1 MFGSRVTL
9 SLVEE
14 AMANLAPLALAQ
26 SRIGRVA
33 PSAIKVNDKCYHVRF
48 TLSIAKILFKKLKI
62 QSIAW

>member
-1 MFGSRVTL
+1 MKVTL

-33 PSAIKVNDKCYHVRF
+33 PAAVKVSEPVTMSKCYV
-48 TLSIAKILFKKLKI
+48 
-62 QSIAW
+62 